1 MPVCDQWTPCL
12 HMNTYAVTRIYPP
25 PFTPSPPTPHSWLLC
40 CCHGDTKPCTLKSA
54 LRRSRGETDN
64 NIPISRQTD
73 THTSAQTLVFV
84 EVIIT
89 RFGGAGVCVCVCV
102 CRPMFVCFYGRWV
115 FRCPLPVHVQTD
127 CEWRNRATWS
137 DETSG
142 ENLLCS
148 QHVVLFQGFMRLI

>member
-25 PFTPSPPTPHSWLLC
+25 PFTPSPPTPRSWLLC

-102 CRPMFVCFYGRWV
+102 CAGLCLCV
-115 FRCPLPVHVQTD
+115 FMGGGCSDVHCLCMCKQI
-127 CEWRNRATWS
+127 A
-137 DETSG
+137 SG
-142 ENLLCS
+142 EIELHGQTRQVEKICC
-148 QHVVLFQGFMRLI
+148 VLNMLHCFRASCV